1 MTIPAPDPR
10 RFLGCDVGKSQVVVF
25 DSLTAR
31 ILTLPNTPEAL
42 TAWAQTLDE
51 ACLIVC
57 ESTGGH
63 EAALLLAAIAAGCPA
78 HRADARKVKAFIRS
92 FGTLGKSDAIDARAL
107 ARYGA
112 ERQASLHRWRAP
124 DQSRIRLQQLLLAR
138 RDLIAQRQACTNR
151 LQAVGA
157 ETIAPYLEPV
167 VACLG
172 ERIGALDEDIAAL
185 IRETAALEAP
195 ARALAAIKG
204 IGPTTAAALLGL
216 MPELGLIGRKQ
227 AAALAG
233 LAPHPNQ
240 SGTADRYRPVRGGRP
255 ELRRAVFMAA
265 LVAARHNPQ
274 LRAFHKRPRDAG
286 KKPIVAV
293 TAVMRK
299 LVVIANAVIRDT
311 IKTQQVS

>member
-1 MTIPAPDPR
+1 VTPSPEPR

-25 DSLTAR
+25 DSLTAQIR
-31 ILTLPNTPEAL
+31 TLPNTPEAL
-42 TAWAQTLDE
+42 TAWARTLDE

-63 EAALLLAAIAAGCPA
+63 EAALLQAALVAERPA

-92 FGTLGKSDAIDARAL
+92 YGTLGKSDTIDARAL

-124 DQSRIRLQQLLLAR
+124 DASRARLQQLLLAR

-157 ETIAPYLEPV
+157 EAIAQYLEPV
-167 VACLG
+167 VA
-172 ERIGALDEDIAAL
+172 RIADSIRALDEAIARI
-185 IRETAALEAP
+185 IRETAALKEA
-195 ARALAAIKG
+195 AQALVTIKG

-216 MPELGLIGRKQ
+216 MPEIGLVGRKQ

-240 SGTADRYRPVRGGRP
+240 SGTADRYRPIRGGRP
-255 ELRRAVFMAA
+255 ELRRALFMAA

-274 LRAFHKRPRDAG
+274 LRDFHQRLREAG

-299 LVVIANAVIRDT
+299 LIVIANATVRD
-311 IKTQQVS
+311 KSSLKVS

>member
-25 DSLTAR
+25 DSLTAQ

-51 ACLIVC
+51 ASLIVC

-63 EAALLLAAIAAGCPA
+63 EAALLQAALVAGRPA

-92 FGTLGKSDAIDARAL
+92 YGTLGKSDTIDARAL

-112 ERQASLHRWRAP
+112 ERQAGLHRWRAP
-124 DQSRIRLQQLLLAR
+124 DQSRVRLQQLLLAR

-151 LQAVGA
+151 LNAVGA
-157 ETIAPYLEPV
+157 QAIAPYLEPV
-167 VACLG
+167 LA
-172 ERIGALDEDIAAL
+172 RIADSIRDLDQAIART
-185 IRETAALEAP
+185 IREALPLREA
-195 ARALAAIKG
+195 ARALATIKG
-204 IGPTTAAALLGL
+204 IGPTTAAAILGL
-216 MPELGLIGRKQ
+216 MPEIGLVGRKQ

-240 SGTADRYRPVRGGRP
+240 SGAADRYRPIRGGRP
-255 ELRRAVFMAA
+255 ELRQALFMAA

-274 LRAFHKRPRDAG
+274 LRDFHKRLKDAG
-286 KKPIVAV
+286 KRPIVAI

-299 LVVIANAVIRDT
+299 LIVIANAVVRDAD
-311 IKTQQVS
+311 KEK